1 VPAKTRPEPNAEE
14 PAPADQRPSG
24 GGLSGSAL
32 VGIRRLTA
40 IDTVRA
46 RIAMAVDLR
55 LLSPGERLP
64 PPSQIAE
71 AMDVSEITVR
81 RALTSLARDGVL
93 ERRRGR
99 GGGTLVAAEP
109 TLAAVAETDAYR
121 GAATEVHDLIDRRML
136 LEVGVTHLA
145 ALSVTRAR
153 LAGLRRL
160 VREMDR
166 AGTWAQFHTAD
177 EQFHLAVAEATGL
190 PGAAAQYRLVLRDLY
205 RYYLPYP
212 VDYLRESNCEHR
224 ELVDALA
231 GRDVVRAVEVAR
243 RHVATLH
250 DSMFVGLAS
259 G

>member
-1 VPAKTRPEPNAEE
+1 MPPEIRPDAGAAEPSAAE
-14 PAPADQRPSG
+14 QR
-24 GGLSGSAL
+24 LSGSAL

-64 PPSQIAE
+64 PSARIAE

-81 RALTSLARDGVL
+81 RALTALAREGVL

-99 GGGTLVAAEP
+99 GGGTLVAADP
-109 TLAAVAETDAYR
+109 TLGTVAETDAYR
-121 GAATEVHDLIDRRML
+121 GAAAEVHDLIDRRLL
-136 LEVGVTHLA
+136 LEVGATHLA
-145 ALSVTRAR
+145 ALAVTKSR
-153 LAGLRRL
+153 LGGLRRL
-160 VREMDR
+160 VRVMDR
-166 AGTWAQFHTAD
+166 AGTWAEFHTAD

-212 VDYLRESNCEHR
+212 VEYLRESNCEHR
-224 ELVDALA
+224 ELVDSLA
-231 GRDVVRAVEVAR
+231 AHDVVRAVEVAR

-250 DSMFVGLAS
+250 DSMFVGLTS

>member
-1 VPAKTRPEPNAEE
+1 MPPRIRPDAGAAERSAAE
-14 PAPADQRPSG
+14 QS
-24 GGLSGSAL
+24 LSGAAL
-32 VGIRRLTA
+32 GGIRRLTA

-64 PPSQIAE
+64 PPTEIAR

-81 RALTSLARDGVL
+81 RALTSLAGDGVL

-109 TLAAVAETDAYR
+109 TLGTVAETDAYR
-121 GAATEVHDLIDRRML
+121 GATTEVHDLIDRRLL

-145 ALSVTRAR
+145 ALSATRSR
-153 LAGLRRL
+153 LAGLRQL
-160 VREMDR
+160 VRVMDG

-190 PGAAAQYRLVLRDLY
+190 PGAAAQYGLVLRDLY

-212 VDYLRESNCEHR
+212 VEYLRESNRQHH
-224 ELVDALA
+224 ELVEAMTA
-231 GRDVVRAVEVAR
+231 RDVVRAVDVAR

-250 DSMFVGLAS
+250 DSMFVGLPS

>member
-1 VPAKTRPEPNAEE
+1 VPAKTRPEP
-14 PAPADQRPSG
+14 APAEPGAADQP
-24 GGLSGSAL
+24 LSGSAL

-46 RIAMAVDLR
+46 RISMAVDLR

-81 RALTSLARDGVL
+81 RALTSLAHDGVL

-109 TLAAVAETDAYR
+109 TLGTVAEADAYR
-121 GAATEVHDLIDRRML
+121 GAATEVHDLIDRRLL

-145 ALSVTRAR
+145 ALTVTRAR

-212 VDYLRESNCEHR
+212 VEYLRESNCEHR

-231 GRDVVRAVEVAR
+231 AHDVVRAVEVAR

-250 DSMFVGLAS
+250 VSMFVGLTS